1 MSAPPAPSWPHCAH
15 GAHPADPV
23 GCRGI
28 HVPGHTA
35 CLAHLPDT
43 DRDTYLAG
51 LAPGADIDHR
61 GTPFTENLLNRL
73 LDAVCDPTTTHSHL
87 GTAWFDEAQFSDGA
101 WFMKAQFSG
110 PARFGGAKFSGRA
123 AFLEAQFSDGAWF
136 DLAQFSDAV
145 WFIGTQFSDVARFNG
160 AKFFEGAEF
169 DRARFSGP
177 AWFGGAQFS
186 GSAKFNEAQFSS
198 TAEFDVAQFS
208 GVKFNGA
215 QFSGTARFDE
225 AEFSR
230 TTEFIGAQF
239 SGTARFIGAQFSG
252 TARFDGAQF
261 SGTARFLEA
270 QFSGIFAWFN
280 EVQFSDA
287 ATFDGAQFSI
297 AASFRRAQFSVASGL
312 GPVVC
317 GGRVDLSEA
326 TFGAPVTLE
335 ISAREVV
342 CRRTRWQS
350 TATVRV
356 RHASVD
362 LDHAVLEAPLAVTAH
377 PAPFT
382 DASGTGPGE
391 GALSGSGV
399 VRVVS
404 VQGVDAAHLVLTD
417 TDLSDCLF
425 SGAFHLD
432 QLRLEGRTTLA
443 STPTGWHRK
452 GIAPVHWTRRRTL
465 AEEQH
470 WRAQSAGQ
478 PSVPAGTPPDPR
490 RWRTGPHHPDPART
504 PDPDDVAALYRQLR
518 KAFEDGKNEPGAA
531 DFYYGECEMRRHDRT
546 GTPRAERRLLWA
558 YWLLSGYGLRAGRAL
573 GWLGA
578 AMLAT
583 IVLLM
588 AFGLPT
594 SSPKQEATG
603 TVPAGGGTVTF
614 TIDKQDVKNPTGDRF
629 TTKRFDRALNVTL
642 NSVVFRSS
650 GQDLTTTGTYIEM
663 TSRILEPAL
672 LALAVLAVRGRIKR

>member
-1 MSAPPAPSWPHCAH
+1 MSTPPPAPPWPHCAH
-15 GAHPADPV
+15 GAHLTDPV

-35 CLAHLPDT
+35 CLAHLTET

-61 GTPFTENLLNRL
+61 GTPFTENLLTRL
-73 LDAVCDPTTTHSHL
+73 LDAVRDPTTTDPHL
-87 GTAWFDEAQFSDGA
+87 
-101 WFMKAQFSG
+101 
-110 PARFGGAKFSGRA
+110 
-123 AFLEAQFSDGAWF
+123 
-136 DLAQFSDAV
+136 
-145 WFIGTQFSDVARFNG
+145 
-160 AKFFEGAEF
+160 
-169 DRARFSGP
+169 
-177 AWFGGAQFS
+177 
-186 GSAKFNEAQFSS
+186 
-198 TAEFDVAQFS
+198 
-208 GVKFNGA
+208 
-215 QFSGTARFDE
+215 
-225 AEFSR
+225 
-230 TTEFIGAQF
+230 
-239 SGTARFIGAQFSG
+239 G
-252 TARFDGAQF
+252 TARFDGARF
-261 SGTARFLEA
+261 SGDARFNGARFSGDARFGDA
-270 QFSGIFAWFN
+270 QFSGDAWFGRARFSGDARFGA
-280 EVQFSDA
+280 VRFSGDAWFGRAQFSGNA
-287 ATFDGAQFSI
+287 RFGGARFSGNAWFDGAQFLVTSWW
-297 AASFRRAQFSVASGL
+297 

-317 GGRVDLSEA
+317 GGRVDLSGA
-326 TFGAPVTLE
+326 VFGAPVTLE
-335 ISAREVV
+335 VAARQVR
-342 CRRTRWQS
+342 CTRTRWQS

-362 LDHAVLEAPLAVTAH
+362 LGHAVLEAPLAVTAH
-377 PAPFT
+377 PTPFT
-382 DASGTGPGE
+382 NVAGTILDE
-391 GALSGSGV
+391 SMLSRSRA

-417 TDLSDCLF
+417 TYLSDCLF

-432 QLRLEGRTTLA
+432 QLRLEGRITLA

-452 GIAPVHWTRRRTL
+452 GIAPVRWTRRRTL
-465 AEEQH
+465 AEEHH
-470 WRAQSAGQ
+470 WRAQTAGQ
-478 PSVPAGTPPDPR
+478 PPATAGPR
-490 RWRTGPHHPDPART
+490 RWRTGPHHPDPAQT

-546 GTPRAERRLLWA
+546 GTPKAERRLLWA

-573 GWLGA
+573 GWLTA

-588 AFGLPT
+588 AFGLPM

-614 TIDKQDVKNPTGDRF
+614 VIDKQDPKNPTGDRF
-629 TTKRFDRALNVTL
+629 TSNRFDKALNVTL

>member
-1 MSAPPAPSWPHCAH
+1 MSTPSPSAPYWPHCAH
-15 GAHPADPV
+15 GADPTDPV

-28 HVPGHTA
+28 QIPGHTA
-35 CLAHLPDT
+35 CLAHLTDT

-61 GTPFTENLLNRL
+61 GTPFTEDLLNRL
-73 LDAVCDPTTTHSHL
+73 LNTVRDPTTTHPHL
-87 GTAWFDEAQFSDGA
+87 GTARFGGARFSGPARFSEARFSGDAWFSGARFDDGWFVEARFSGEAWFDWAQFSRIA
-101 WFMKAQFSG
+101 WFDRARFSGDARFGGARFSG
-110 PARFGGAKFSGRA
+110 PARFGGAQ
-123 AFLEAQFSDGAWF
+123 FL
-136 DLAQFSDAV
+136 
-145 WFIGTQFSDVARFNG
+145 
-160 AKFFEGAEF
+160 
-169 DRARFSGP
+169 
-177 AWFGGAQFS
+177 
-186 GSAKFNEAQFSS
+186 
-198 TAEFDVAQFS
+198 
-208 GVKFNGA
+208 
-215 QFSGTARFDE
+215 
-225 AEFSR
+225 
-230 TTEFIGAQF
+230 
-239 SGTARFIGAQFSG
+239 
-252 TARFDGAQF
+252 
-261 SGTARFLEA
+261 
-270 QFSGIFAWFN
+270 
-280 EVQFSDA
+280 
-287 ATFDGAQFSI
+287 
-297 AASFRRAQFSVASGL
+297 AASWW

-317 GGRVDLSEA
+317 EATVDLSGAVFE
-326 TFGAPVTLE
+326 APVTLE
-335 ISAREVV
+335 IAARWVR
-342 CRRTRWQS
+342 CTRTRWQS

-356 RHASVD
+356 RRASVD
-362 LDHAVLEAPLAVTAH
+362 LGHAVLEAPLAVIAH
-377 PAPFT
+377 PTPFT
-382 DASGTGPGE
+382 RPNVGILDESGLP
-391 GALSGSGV
+391 GSGA

-452 GIAPVHWTRRRTL
+452 GISPVRWTRRRTL

-470 WRAQSAGQ
+470 WRAQTAGQ
-478 PSVPAGTPPDPR
+478 PATPVGAPPEPR
-490 RWRTGPHHPDPART
+490 RWRTGPHHPHPART
-504 PDPDDVAALYRQLR
+504 PDPDDIAPLYRQLR

-546 GTPRAERRLLWA
+546 GTPKAERRLLWA

-573 GWLGA
+573 GWLAA
-578 AMLAT
+578 AMLGT

-614 TIDKQDVKNPTGDRF
+614 IIDKQDPKNPTGDRF
-629 TTKRFDRALNVTL
+629 TSKRFDKALNVTL

-663 TSRILEPAL
+663 ASRILEPAL
-672 LALAVLAVRGRIKR
+672 LALAVLAIRGRIKR